1 MRLATYNLNSIRAR
15 LPSLLAWLGRV
26 EPDVVCLQETKVVDE
41 AFPFTELE
49 AAGYRAAAT
58 GQKTYNGV
66 AILARTE
73 IADVLRGM
81 DDGVD
86 DPEARLIAGTVH
98 GVRVISAYVPNGSEP
113 SSDKY
118 AYKRRWLRRLW
129 RHLVERYDPA
139 QPLVLAGDFNIAP
152 GPGDVASPNK
162 WQGTVLFNEEMTARL
177 EELLDWGL
185 EDLLAKVHP
194 GGGIYSWWDFRT
206 RGFEKDDGLRI
217 DHVLATSPVGAGCK
231 DAWVDR
237 EERAR
242 EKPSD
247 HAPVLVEVE
256 LP

>member
-1 MRLATYNLNSIRAR
+1 MRLATYNVNSIRAR
-15 LPSLLAWLGRV
+15 LQSLLAWLARA
-26 EPDVVCLQETKVVDE
+26 EPDVVCLQETKVVDD
-41 AFPFTELE
+41 AFPFAELE
-49 AAGYRAAAT
+49 AAGYHAAVS

-66 AILARTE
+66 AILARSE
-73 IADVLRGM
+73 ISEVLRGM

-86 DPEARLIAGTVH
+86 DPEARLIAGTVR
-98 GVRVISAYVPNGSEP
+98 GIRVISAYVPNGSEP

-139 QPLVLAGDFNIAP
+139 APLVLAGDFNIAP
-152 GPGDVASPNK
+152 GLADVASPNK
-162 WQGTVLFNEEMTARL
+162 WQGTVLFNEEMISRL
-177 EELLDWGL
+177 TELLDWGL

-206 RGFEKDDGLRI
+206 RGFEKDDGLRS
-217 DHVLATSPVGAGCK
+217 DHVLATAPVARRCN

-237 EERAR
+237 EERAK

-247 HAPVLVEVE
+247 HAPVLVELE
-256 LP
+256 PR